1 GYRPT
6 RSPRERLGTR
16 CRHTWQDGE
25 VSVVGV
31 LDLFRIGIGPSSSHT
46 VGPMRAARRFA
57 DDVVAAGSDA
67 TNVRVQLFGSLG
79 ATGVGHGTVAAVVLG
94 LTGVEPERVDPDA
107 VDGAVDEVRVTG
119 RLRLAGE
126 LDINF

>member
-1 GYRPT
+1 
-6 RSPRERLGTR
+6 
-16 CRHTWQDGE
+16 
-25 VSVVGV
+25 
-31 LDLFRIGIGPSSSHT
+31 
-46 VGPMRAARRFA
+46 RRFA
-57 DDVVAAGSDA
+57 DDVVAAGSDV

-126 LDINF
+126 LDINFSVEHDIVLTPDELLPGHPNGMRFTASGAEQLVAEYFSVGGGFVATADELD